1 MIEIYSDFFTNAESD
16 ELISYYNIHRNMHIE
31 FRQGV
36 YRFDTIS
43 IKDIVSTFLFNDK
56 LKVIDPI
63 KFRIQSV
70 SPSININDRTHTH
83 AEAWTSIVFLNDDFE
98 GGELI
103 VDNCII
109 KPKKNQLILFTGNEP
124 HMVTPIINGERFTL
138 VSISEKKAIL
148 KKNML

>member
-1 MIEIYSDFFTNAESD
+1 MIEVYSDFFTDMDSN
-16 ELISYYNIHRNMHIE
+16 ELISYYNQYRDNHIE

-36 YRFDTIS
+36 YRFDTI
-43 IKDIVSTFLFNDK
+43 DIRDVVDKFLFNSK
-56 LKVIDPI
+56 IKIINPV

-70 SPSININDRTHTH
+70 NPNIDINDRTHTH

-109 KPKKNQLILFTGNEP
+109 KPKKNQLVLFTGNEP
-124 HMVTPIINGERFTL
+124 HMVNPIINGERFTL
-138 VSISEKKAIL
+138 VSISEKKAII
-148 KKNML
+148 KRNIV

>member
-1 MIEIYSDFFTNAESD
+1 MIEIYSNFFTNEESD
-16 ELISYYNIHRNMHIE
+16 ELVAYYNTHRNIHLE

-36 YRFDTIS
+36 YRFDTI
-43 IKDIVSTFLFNDK
+43 DIRDVVDKFLFNDK
-56 LKVIDPI
+56 FKVINPV

-70 SPSININDRTHTH
+70 NPNIDINDRTHTH

-109 KPKKNQLILFTGNEP
+109 KPKKNELVLFTGNEP
-124 HMVTPIINGERFTL
+124 HMVNPIINGERFTL
-138 VSISEKKAIL
+138 VSISEKKAII
-148 KKNML
+148 KRNIV

>member
-1 MIEIYSDFFTNAESD
+1 MIEIHSNFFTNKESD
-16 ELISYYNIHRNMHIE
+16 ELLCYYNTHRDTHVE

-43 IKDIVSTFLFNDK
+43 IKDIVDTFLFNNK
-56 LKVIDPI
+56 LKVVNPI
-63 KFRIQSV
+63 RFRIQSV
-70 SPSININDRTHTH
+70 SSLININDAPHTH
-83 AEAWTSIVFLNDDFE
+83 PQAWTSIVFLNDDFA

-124 HMVTPIINGERFTL
+124 HMVNPIINGERFTL
-138 VSISEKKAIL
+138 VAISENKAMI
-148 KKNML
+148 KKNIL

>member
-43 IKDIVSTFLFNDK
+43 IKDKVSTFLFNDK
-56 LKVIDPI
+56 LKVIDPV

-83 AEAWTSIVFLNDDFE
+83 VEAWTSIVFLNDDFE